1 MVSAL
6 GTSTAVQSHACC
18 WMSCTPAVP
27 SHSNIHTPS
36 PLLMA
41 LAGVHLKS
49 GQMLD
54 ADLVVDASGRHSD
67 VSKWLEQLGHK
78 PPSTM
83 TVEAGLQ
90 YTYRMY
96 EMPEDPDRQ
105 WSIAVCIDNPE
116 YNRTAVMVPIETNK
130 WQVQPASKWLPNAV
144 YTFLSCD
151 ITAFFSCL
159 FFSSLFSSLLFSFF
173 PPLFFSFLF
182 FSFLFFFSFLLSQLK
197 PSAIHCD
204 CDLCRGMPCHPR
216 KLAGSDVPD
225 DSC

>member
-1 MVSAL
+1 M
-6 GTSTAVQSHACC
+6 T
-18 WMSCTPAVP
+18 
-27 SHSNIHTPS
+27 
-36 PLLMA
+36 

-49 GQMLD
+49 GQVLH

-96 EMPEDPDRQ
+96 EMPEDPDRK

-144 YTFLSCD
+144 YTFMSCD
-151 ITAFFSCL
+151 ITA
-159 FFSSLFSSLLFSFF
+159 
-173 PPLFFSFLF
+173 FFSFLF
-182 FSFLFFFSFLLSQLK
+182 FSFLFFFFPFFFLFFFFFSFLFFSFRFFSFLFLFFHHS
-197 PSAIHCD
+197 
-204 CDLCRGMPCHPR
+204 
-216 KLAGSDVPD
+216 
-225 DSC
+225 